1 MFVVFL
7 HLTYL
12 CFEGVRLDQ
21 WWKWCFAV
29 WGVALFPGQVGG
41 EITVPLAGPTLLCL
55 VFRGLDGM
63 EDECLGRTG
72 WWRFGRRHDGLVLCC
87 EDSGVFSTW
96 GSNRNGE

>member
-1 MFVVFL
+1 
-7 HLTYL
+7 
-12 CFEGVRLDQ
+12 LDQ

-29 WGVALFPGQVGG
+29 WGVALFSGQVGSG
-41 EITVPLAGPTLLCL
+41 NTLPLASPTFFCP

-72 WWRFGRRHDGLVLCC
+72 WWRFGRHHDGLFLCG